1 MKKSFGV
8 NQSGESFDAQVF
20 MCEHH
25 YAANQA
31 GFWIL
36 RLLSNKT
43 MIEAY
48 QWDRAGQPLKA
59 YQAGD
64 ELLISGIWADNK
76 KTRLQILD
84 SELVAPEAANEP
96 FIQGEQLELDLRM
109 TP

>member
-36 RLLSNKT
+36 RLLINKT

-48 QWDRAGQPLKA
+48 QWDRADQAHKD

-64 ELLISGIWADNK
+64 ELLISGSWADNK
-76 KTRLQILD
+76 KTRLQIHD
-84 SELVAPEAANEP
+84 SELIPPESANKP
-96 FIQGEQLELDLRM
+96 FIQGEQLELDLCNIE
-109 TP
+109 